1 MAKTNTKNVSG
12 VIKVTREIG
21 DKLMDQHNETG
32 DLKVAQLSLKAYGTA
47 IAASKAQLI
56 YKKMTG
62 RPTTIDFLE
71 D

>member
-47 IAASKAQLI
+47 ISASKAQLI

-62 RPTTIDFLE
+62 HPTKIDFLE